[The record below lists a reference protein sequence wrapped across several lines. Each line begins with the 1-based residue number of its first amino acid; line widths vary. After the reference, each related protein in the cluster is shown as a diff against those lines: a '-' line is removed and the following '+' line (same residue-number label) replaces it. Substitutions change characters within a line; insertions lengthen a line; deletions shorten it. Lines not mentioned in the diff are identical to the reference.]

1 MSRLDFLL
9 KIYPTIT
16 NLLFPMVK
24 PFLRRGHAE
33 GFDERCGY
41 YNMQKM
47 EKVKGRSLWVHAV
60 SVGEVQAAFPLIR
73 EMRRSGCRL
82 PILLST
88 VTETGQAM
96 AKRLMDADLDVILFA
111 PWDIASVVDRALNA
125 INPCAYITMETE
137 IWPNILLQLHQRGI
151 PSFLVNGRVSD
162 RALARA
168 VGWKKG
174 VLSRLLRCFTRI
186 LARENSDADRFCTI
200 GAEASAVTVVGD
212 CKVDALLERRGGVD
226 RQMWKDRLYL
236 ERCISGFDGAFPL
249 FLAGS
254 THPGEDEVVL
264 EAFSKIRTERKD
276 ARLLLVPRH
285 PVRADGLLPAANE
298 VAKSCLL
305 SKVDSDWEI
314 VIVDQIGVLFELY
327 ALCTAAF
334 IGGSLVPKGGQNL
347 QEAACWGIPIQHGM
361 YMDDFAQ
368 SAQELG
374 KMGLAVEVRTAEDL
388 YYAWCLAMGA
398 SRNEKAELQRRCDVY
413 FEERAGAAKRAWTI
427 VSAYL

>member
-1 MSRLDFLL
+1 MSKLDFLL

-24 PFLRRGHAE
+24 PFLRKGHAI

-41 YNMQKM
+41 YDGHKIKAFT
-47 EKVKGRSLWVHAV
+47 ERPLWIHAV
-60 SVGEVQAAFPLIR
+60 SVGEVQAAFPLVR
-73 EMRRSGCRL
+73 EIKRSGSRI
-82 PILLST
+82 PIVLST
-88 VTETGQAM
+88 VTETGHIM
-96 AKRLMDADLDVILFA
+96 AKKLMDADLDLLLFA
-111 PWDIASVVDRALNA
+111 PWDVASVIDRALNA
-125 INPCAYITMETE
+125 INPRAYITMETE
-137 IWPNILLQLHQRGI
+137 IWPNILLQLQKRGI
-151 PSFLVNGRVSD
+151 PSFLLNGRVSD

-186 LARENSDADRFCTI
+186 LAREDADADRFCAI
-200 GAEASAVTVVGD
+200 GAVASAVTVVGD
-212 CKVDALLERRGGVD
+212 CKVDALLERRSNVD
-226 RQMWKDRLYL
+226 RQMWRDRLHL
-236 ERCISGFDGAFPL
+236 GRCASEFDAAFPL

-285 PVRADGLLPAANE
+285 PVRAEGLLPAANE

-305 SKVDSDWEI
+305 SQVDSDWEI
-314 VIVDQIGVLFELY
+314 VIVDQIGVLFDLY
-327 ALCTAAF
+327 SFCTAAF

-347 QEAACWGIPIQHGM
+347 QEAACWGIPIQHGV

-368 SAQELG
+368 SALDLG
-374 KMGLAVEVRTAEDL
+374 KMGLAVEVRSAQEL
-388 YYAWCLAMGA
+388 YGAWHSAMGA
-398 SRNEKAELQRRCDVY
+398 TGGEKAALQSGCDVY

>member
-186 LARENSDADRFCTI
+186 LARENSDADRFCSI

-285 PVRADGLLPAANE
+285 PVRAEGLLSAANE

-305 SKVDSDWEI
+305 SKVESDWEI

-327 ALCTAAF
+327 SLCTAAF

-368 SAQELG
+368 SALDLG
-374 KMGLAVEVRTAEDL
+374 KMGLAVEVRTAQDL
-388 YYAWCLAMGA
+388 YCAWYSAMGA
-398 SRNEKAELQRRCDVY
+398 SSDEKTELQNRCDVY